1 MSKKLKVGDSF
12 EVVRVLEDGGYADT
26 FQVGRDVLGISGRY
40 FYDCVANHP
49 DRTEATRAKLW
60 SMSNDKVKPI
70 GKLVV
75 TSVKNTH

>member
-12 EVVRVLEDGGYADT
+12 EVVRVLEDGGYVDI

-40 FYDCVANHP
+40 SYDCVANHP
-49 DRTEATRAKLW
+49 DRTENTRGKLW
-60 SMSNDKVKPI
+60 SLIDYEVKPI

-75 TSVKNTH
+75 TSVKM